1 MNCVKDTSADPSSKF
16 DLFQGGARWP
26 AMTALQKIAEIE
38 DGIKQIFKLKEMEKM
53 QPGARVSLL
62 PNFHQ
67 LFCACERPKWP
78 GRKRTKQPTHIL
90 GC

>member
-16 DLFQGGARWP
+16 DLFQGGTRWP

-53 QPGARVSLL
+53 QPGSLSSKF
-62 PNFHQ
+62 PSA
-67 LFCACERPKWP
+67 FCACERPKWP